1 MSCDEYLLLLLLYI
15 FFRFGFVFVSNHNFP
30 IGLFPSILTNG
41 PLQLREGFCDKRVS
55 NWFIFP
61 LCMHCLSRYEAL
73 RKFREEST
81 SIKSQNDR
89 PSPEIPHENHASL

>member
-1 MSCDEYLLLLLLYI
+1 MNIFCCCCCI
-15 FFRFGFVFVSNHNFP
+15 FFFVLVLCLFLIIIFLLACFP
-30 IGLFPSILTNG
+30 LF
-41 PLQLREGFCDKRVS
+41 LQWPITASRGFCDKRVS